1 MTSTSSPRTRRARRQ
16 RPEFSLSDIF
26 VLVGGGISVGI
37 ISFWALS
44 STLTD
49 MTWNDCQAGVQRA
62 CEELQ
67 K

>member
-1 MTSTSSPRTRRARRQ
+1 MTSASFPRTRRSRRQ
-16 RPEFSLSDIF
+16 RANAISNFFL
-26 VLVGGGISVGI
+26 VLGGGISVGI

-49 MTWNDCQAGVQRA
+49 MTQNDCQAGVQRA

>member
-1 MTSTSSPRTRRARRQ
+1 MTSSSFPRTRRSRRQ
-16 RPEFSLSDIF
+16 RPKHSLF

-49 MTWNDCQAGVQRA
+49 MTRNDCQAGVQRA

>member
-1 MTSTSSPRTRRARRQ
+1 MTSTSFPRTRRSRRQ
-16 RPEFSLSDIF
+16 RPKYSLSDLF

-49 MTWNDCQAGVQRA
+49 MTRNDCQAGVERA
-62 CEELQ
+62 CEELR